1 MSQGGEAACRP
12 GVGVHRGGGGSPA
25 EPSTA
30 TKTKRSKH
38 FLSARFRRCPAS
50 FCHVAGSTHCLVSGL
65 PKKKVQ
71 SSCQLQ
77 PPTLEELTTAPS
89 VCLLH
94 SAPPPPR
101 PTGPPPRREP
111 APAGTVA
118 QEAAPRAPRGA
129 ARPEARGAVCDGAR
143 PGAAAPATPA
153 GPLSPPGAACRP
165 RLWRGWSTAAALTT
179 CNDDKCVGPE
189 SRSFCECPGWGRW
202 TVGSLSDMWPS
213 VTLARAHLWG
223 CARGPWTHFF

>member
-89 VCLLH
+89 VCLWH
-94 SAPPPPR
+94 SAPPPPAADR
-101 PTGPPPRREP
+101 PAALPR
-111 APAGTVA
+111 
-118 QEAAPRAPRGA
+118 
-129 ARPEARGAVCDGAR
+129 AR
-143 PGAAAPATPA
+143 PGQRRRARSCPSCPAWRSSP
-153 GPLSPPGAACRP
+153 GSPRRSLRRSPPGRCRP
-165 RLWRGWSTAAALTT
+165 RHPSRPPRPPRGGLPPEAVAWLVNSS
-179 CNDDKCVGPE
+179 GPDN
-189 SRSFCECPGWGRW
+189 
-202 TVGSLSDMWPS
+202 LQ
-213 VTLARAHLWG
+213 
-223 CARGPWTHFF
+223 